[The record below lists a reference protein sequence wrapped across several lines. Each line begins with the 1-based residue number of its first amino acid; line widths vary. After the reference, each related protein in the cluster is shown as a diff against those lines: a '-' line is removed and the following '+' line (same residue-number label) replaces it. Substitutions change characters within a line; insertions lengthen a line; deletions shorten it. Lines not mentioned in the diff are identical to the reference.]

1 MQRWTC
7 DRGGVPVRAPR
18 GRTAAVIGWVAVLLL
33 LAGTIGWIGPE
44 RLVAPWRVID
54 PGALLIALALM
65 AASYM
70 LRTLRITRYFTTALS
85 GHFWSAFRLSSWHNL
100 MNNLLPM
107 RSGEVVFPVLMQRY
121 YGLPAVQSVPVLLWF
136 RLLDLQVVLLIGLAA
151 GGHLLGVAPWAL
163 LALTVALL
171 LTPVVA
177 YALRGWLRRRLTGRD
192 GRLADTLATVLDS
205 LPDRPS
211 RFVATLFW
219 TWANWLVKLAA
230 LGWVLASLASLSF
243 AQGVLGAIGG
253 DLTTV
258 LPIHAPGGFGT
269 YEAGVVALLT
279 PMGGELRSVL
289 AAAVNLHLFV
299 LGTAILAAGLS
310 LLIKRPGRPHG
321 LPLG

>member
-1 MQRWTC
+1 MNV
-7 DRGGVPVRAPR
+7 GR
-18 GRTAAVIGWVAVLLL
+18 GRVAAVLGWAVVLLL
-33 LAGTIGWIGPE
+33 LAGAVGWIGPE
-44 RLVAPWRVID
+44 RLVAPWRAID
-54 PGALLIALALM
+54 PWALSIALVLM
-65 AASYM
+65 FASY
-70 LRTLRITRYFTTALS
+70 LIRTLRITRYFAAVLA

-107 RSGEVVFPVLMQRY
+107 RSGEVAFPVLMQRY

-151 GGHLLGVAPWAL
+151 GGHLLGIDAPAL
-163 LALTVALL
+163 AAITLGLL
-171 LTPVVA
+171 ITPLIA
-177 YALRGWLRRRLTGRD
+177 YGLRGWLRVRLVGRSS
-192 GRLADTLATVLDS
+192 RLAGTFGTMLDS

-211 RFVATLFW
+211 RFIATLFW

-230 LGWVLASLASLSF
+230 LGWVLAALAPLSF

-269 YEAGVVALLT
+269 YEAGVAVFLG
-279 PMGGELRSVL
+279 PMVGELRSVL

-299 LGTAILAAGLS
+299 LGTAIIAAGAS
-310 LLIKRPGRPHG
+310 LLIRRPR
-321 LPLG
+321 

>member
-1 MQRWTC
+1 MNVG
-7 DRGGVPVRAPR
+7 RGHVVAFL
-18 GRTAAVIGWVAVLLL
+18 GWAAVLLL
-33 LAGTIGWIGPE
+33 LAGAIGWIGPE
-44 RLVAPWRVID
+44 RLIAPWQTID
-54 PGALLIALALM
+54 LVALLIALGLM
-65 AASYM
+65 VASY
-70 LRTLRITRYFTTALS
+70 LIRTLRITRYFSVTLR

-107 RSGEVVFPVLMQRY
+107 RSGEVAFPVLMQRY

-136 RLLDLQVVLLIGLAA
+136 RLLDLQVVLLIGLTA
-151 GGHLLGVAPWAL
+151 GGHLLGIGTGL
-163 LALTVALL
+163 LVLLTVGLL
-171 LTPVVA
+171 LTPLVA
-177 YALRGWLRRRLTGRD
+177 YGLRGWLRD
-192 GRLADTLATVLDS
+192 RLAGRSGRIVGTLVSMLDS

-230 LGWVLASLASLSF
+230 LGWVLASLAPLTF

-269 YEAGVVALLT
+269 YEAGVAVFLG
-279 PMGGELRSVL
+279 PMVVEARTVL

-299 LGTAILAAGLS
+299 LGTAILAAGAS
-310 LLIKRPGRPHG
+310 LLIRRPR
-321 LPLG
+321 

>member
-1 MQRWTC
+1 MNL
-7 DRGGVPVRAPR
+7 GR
-18 GRTAAVIGWVAVLLL
+18 GRVAAVLGWAVVLLL
-33 LAGTIGWIGPE
+33 LAGAIAWIGPE
-44 RLVAPWRVID
+44 RLFAPWQAID
-54 PGALLIALALM
+54 RGALLIALGLM
-65 AASYM
+65 VASY
-70 LRTLRITRYFTTALS
+70 LIRTLRITRYFSAMLG

-107 RSGEVVFPVLMQRY
+107 RSGEVAFPVLMQRY
-121 YGLPAVQSVPVLLWF
+121 YGLPAVKSVPVLLWF

-151 GGHLLGVAPWAL
+151 GGHLLGIGTGL
-163 LALTVALL
+163 LVLLTLGLL
-171 LTPVVA
+171 LTPVFA
-177 YALRGWLRRRLTGRD
+177 YGLRGWLLDRLGGRS
-192 GRLADTLATVLDS
+192 GRIASTLVSMLDS

-230 LGWVLASLASLSF
+230 LGWVLAALAPLTF

-269 YEAGVVALLT
+269 YEAGVAVFLGPMVAEART
-279 PMGGELRSVL
+279 VL

-299 LGTAILAAGLS
+299 LGTAILAAGAS
-310 LLIKRPGRPHG
+310 LLIRRPR
-321 LPLG
+321 